1 MRLWSRLIAVFVAA
15 ILFCTMLTGCAS
27 QQVSDPEP
35 AIPDAFS
42 CKADI
47 SYNGM
52 QISAKVTRPSAA
64 GCRIEVESP
73 DTLKGMTLDWNGS
86 TMNISYL
93 GLSFDVDPASL
104 PDTAFGNILI
114 DVFNA
119 LARQNGLSIQN
130 DKDSMTLSGNGESGK
145 FSVVWDRKANAL
157 KSVEVPESGF
167 SAQFSEFT
175 SIQPETEQNTGS
187 S

>member
-1 MRLWSRLIAVFVAA
+1 MRFWSRWAAVLAAVVLIG
-15 ILFCTMLTGCAS
+15 TMLFGCAPQES
-27 QQVSDPEP
+27 EPETV
-35 AIPDAFS
+35 IPGSFS

-47 SYNGM
+47 QYNGM
-52 QISAKVTRPSAA
+52 QIGARVTRPSAA

-86 TMNISYL
+86 KMNISYL

-119 LARQNGLSIQN
+119 LSRQNGLSIS
-130 DKDSMTLSGNGESGK
+130 KDGESMTLSGSGESGD

-157 KSVEVPESGF
+157 KSIDAPDSGF
-167 SAQFSEFT
+167 SAQFSEFET
-175 SIQPETEQNTGS
+175 ITAETEQSAGS